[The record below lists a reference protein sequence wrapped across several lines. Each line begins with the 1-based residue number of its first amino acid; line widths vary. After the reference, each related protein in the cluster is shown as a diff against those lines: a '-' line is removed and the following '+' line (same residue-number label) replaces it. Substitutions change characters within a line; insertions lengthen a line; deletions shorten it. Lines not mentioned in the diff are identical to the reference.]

1 MAIMNP
7 FAKKT
12 PEEEDPKKNP
22 AAADEEKPADGAA
35 ATPEG
40 ETPAVSDDDI
50 DARIAKALESQM
62 EQITAS
68 INSQL
73 KDAVSEVQRFSSMS
87 PEEQSNYTQQ
97 QKTDDLARREADI
110 TRRELSA
117 SAKDTLASRGLP
129 AGLAEVLNYTD
140 ADSMNA
146 SIAAV
151 EKAFNEAVQAAVA
164 ERLRGGKT
172 PTKAKPES
180 EETRLDD
187 RIAKAMRGGLSGI
200 V

>member
-1 MAIMNP
+1 MNP

-22 AAADEEKPADGAA
+22 AAAGEEKPADGAA
-35 ATPEG
+35 TPEG
-40 ETPAVSDDDI
+40 APSAVSDDDI

-73 KDAVSEVQRFSSMS
+73 KDAVSEIQRFSSMS
-87 PEEQSNYTQQ
+87 PEEQSNYAQQ

-110 TRRELSA
+110 TRRELYA

-140 ADSMNA
+140 EDSMNA
-146 SIAAV
+146 SIATV
-151 EKAFNEAVQAAVA
+151 EKAFNEAVHAAVA